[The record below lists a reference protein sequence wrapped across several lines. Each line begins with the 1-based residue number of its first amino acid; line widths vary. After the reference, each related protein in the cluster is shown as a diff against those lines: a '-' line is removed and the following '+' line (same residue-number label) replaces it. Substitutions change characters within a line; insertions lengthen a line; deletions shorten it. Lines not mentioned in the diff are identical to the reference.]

1 MPRTDKRYGSP
12 RWRKLT
18 RQIQVRDLWQCVY
31 CGAPSQLTDHVVAVV
46 HGGSFW
52 DESNLAACCRSCNQG
67 RRQNGDAW
75 VPSGRAER
83 AVQGDPEPEERPIRL
98 RGISFAEVPISRP
111 QRPRIY

>member
-1 MPRTDKRYGSP
+1 VPRTDKRYGSP

-75 VPSGRAER
+75 VPPSTSG
-83 AVQGDPEPEERPIRL
+83 GRP
-98 RGISFAEVPISRP
+98 
-111 QRPRIY
+111 